1 MGTLGSGNH
10 YLEVQRVAEIHDG
23 DAARSFGLKSTKS
36 SSASIAA
43 RAGSATRSA
52 PSSCAKW
59 RSPPRPRASRCP
71 TASSPARDPLRG
83 RTALPRRDA
92 RRDQLRAR
100 QPADPHPSHPQ
111 RVCRGAAGREPRA
124 ALRCLANTCKVEE
137 HEVGGERRRLFVHR
151 KGATRA
157 FGPGHP
163 DLPSVF
169 QSTGQPVLIGGSM
182 GTSSYVL
189 AGTSRG
195 MTEAFGSACHG
206 ADAA

>member
-1 MGTLGSGNH
+1 
-10 YLEVQRVAEIHDG
+10 
-23 DAARSFGLKSTKS
+23 
-36 SSASIAA
+36 
-43 RAGSATRSA
+43 
-52 PSSCAKW
+52 
-59 RSPPRPRASRCP
+59 
-71 TASSPARDPLRG
+71 
-83 RTALPRRDA
+83 
-92 RRDQLRAR
+92 
-100 QPADPHPSHPQ
+100 
-111 RVCRGAAGREPRA
+111 
-124 ALRCLANTCKVEE
+124 
-137 HEVGGERRRLFVHR
+137 VHR